1 MNEIRF
7 ELDCDLGTPH
17 FHEEVEI
24 LYVLSGRLAVMTEGE
39 NFVMGPEA
47 LVVFNSF
54 QHHEL
59 YREAGSHTLSVY
71 ISLEVMLQAQ
81 VGRVR
86 CISNLQPEQEEWFG
100 LLRVKL
106 ALIFRD
112 HRQSQGERR
121 LYILSELFGLLGI
134 LKQQFER
141 KEEKGTR
148 GGAGTERMREV
159 LLYI

>member
-24 LYVLSGRLAVMTEGE
+24 LYVLSGRVAVMTEGE

-81 VGRVR
+81 VGSVR

-141 KEEKGTR
+141 KEEKGH
-148 GGAGTERMREV
+148 GAGQGQSV
-159 LLYI
+159 